1 VKPPPFDHVAPGT
14 LEEALATLAAG
25 GPDAKLIAG
34 GQSLIPLLA
43 FRLLR
48 PALLV
53 DLNRVPGL
61 ASVRP
66 LEDGGLAV
74 GAMTR
79 THELECSAL
88 VAERW
93 PLARAAAPQIGHR
106 QIRNRGTVGGSI
118 VHADPAAE
126 LPAVALASGA
136 TLHVIGPEG
145 ARAIPA
151 AAFFLTVFTTAI
163 AADEVLTEIRVPA
176 PVPGVGSAVVELSRR
191 RGDFALAG
199 AAATVTL
206 EDGVCTDA
214 SLVMFG
220 LGATPV
226 AVPAAAEALRGT
238 VVDEAQA
245 REAAAEVAGVIDP
258 GSDAHGSAA
267 YRRELAPVV
276 ARRALLEAAGRS
288 GRSEDSGHH

>member
-1 VKPPPFDHVAPGT
+1 VKPPPFDYVAPGT
-14 LEEALATLAAG
+14 LEEAIDALGAG
-25 GPDAKLIAG
+25 GPDAKLLAG

-43 FRLLR
+43 FRLVR
-48 PALLV
+48 PTLLV

-61 ASVRP
+61 ASVRA

-79 THELECSAL
+79 THELERSAL

-93 PLARAAAPQIGHR
+93 PLARAAAPEIGHR

-126 LPAVALASGA
+126 LPAVALACGA
-136 TLHVIGPEG
+136 TLHVLGPEG
-145 ARAIPA
+145 ERAVPA

-163 AADEVLTEIRVPA
+163 ASDEVLIEIRIPPLA
-176 PVPGVGSAVVELSRR
+176 PGLGSAVVELSRR

-206 EDGVCTDA
+206 EDGICTDA

-220 LGATPV
+220 LGATPL
-226 AVPAAAEALRGT
+226 AVPAAAEVLRGAA
-238 VVDEAQA
+238 VSEAQA
-245 REAAAEVAGVIDP
+245 SQAAAEVAAVIDP
-258 GSDAHGSAA
+258 GSDAHGSVA

-276 ARRALLEAAGRS
+276 ARRALLEAATRA
-288 GRSEDSGHH
+288 GHAPDARRG